1 MVARWG
7 LCIVLALGAC
17 SKGRPSRD
25 GIDDVAAALRELER
39 ISAATRKVPSPPPPA
54 CRESHP
60 AAAVSPQEAGAA
72 SPSLAW
78 GPGVVGLSYVRD
90 DGPRSVLAFQRFVDG
105 QPHGPVVELGD
116 GAARDPTSA
125 AWDGTSFVFS
135 WGEPKDLVPE
145 VYVGMVDAAGEVHWD
160 ASRLTETV
168 QTGHWRTAGRTAVE
182 SKDARV
188 AALGDVLL
196 LTWRTRTFP
205 EAHPLYFAAVHGLEV
220 SPPVPVSAE
229 TDVVLDH
236 QVVSWG
242 DGAAIAYLGRFA
254 KTQRQVRL
262 ARVGVSPPVVLDDW
276 LVSEPS
282 HIPDSFE
289 LAAVT
294 VDQDLVLLWRGR
306 TEYNSTSN
314 VVFARVG
321 PQGLTGPVADTTVVE
336 GALVSNPQVNQPRRS
351 FAVAPF
357 PQGFVLA
364 WSYQDDPDRGG
375 ESGLRLARYHVDGSL
390 DGSPLPLPIEG
401 HIARDPA
408 LARGAGGE
416 VWYTYSVGDPP
427 GERGRVY
434 LGSVICGE

>member
-7 LCIVLALGAC
+7 LCIVLALLAC
-17 SKGRPSRD
+17 SKDRPSRD

-39 ISAATRKVPSPPPPA
+39 MGAAAHDVAPPPPPA
-54 CRESHP
+54 CREGSSLQV
-60 AAAVSPQEAGAA
+60 VSSQDVAAA

-78 GPGVVGLSYVRD
+78 GPGVVGLAYIRD
-90 DGPRSVLAFQRFVDG
+90 EGPRSVLAFQRFVDG
-105 QPHGPVVELGD
+105 RPHGPVVDLGD

-125 AWDGTSFVFS
+125 AWDGTSFVFA

-145 VYVGMVDAAGEVHWD
+145 VYVGMVDAAGEVRWD

-168 QTGHWRTAGRTAVE
+168 QTGQWRTAGRTAVE

-188 AALGDVLL
+188 LALHGVLL
-196 LTWRTRTFP
+196 LSWRTRTFP
-205 EAHPLYFAAVHGLEV
+205 DAHPLYFAEVHGLEV
-220 SPPVPVSAE
+220 SPPVPISAE

-236 QVVSWG
+236 QLVPWG

-262 ARVGVSPPVVLDDW
+262 ARVGVSPPAILDDW

-282 HIPDSFE
+282 HTPDSFE
-289 LAAVT
+289 LAAVP
-294 VDQDLVLLWRGR
+294 VDEDLVLLWRGR
-306 TEYNSTSN
+306 TEFNSTSN
-314 VVFARVG
+314 IVFARVG
-321 PQGLTGPVADTTVVE
+321 PQGLSGPVADTTVVE
-336 GALVSNPQVNQPRRS
+336 GALASNPQVNQPRRS
-351 FAVAPF
+351 FAVAPY

-375 ESGLRLARYHVDGSL
+375 GSGLRIARYHTDGSL
-390 DGSPLPLPIEG
+390 DGSPLALPIEG
-401 HIARDPA
+401 HIARDPS

-416 VWYTYSVGDPP
+416 IWYTYSVGDPP
-427 GERGRVY
+427 TERGRVY
-434 LGSVICGE
+434 LGSVICE

>member
-1 MVARWG
+1 MVTRRG
-7 LCIVLALGAC
+7 LCIVLALCAC
-17 SKGRPSRD
+17 SKGRPSHD

-39 ISAATRKVPSPPPPA
+39 ISAAVHDVPPPPPPA
-54 CRESHP
+54 CREGHP
-60 AAAVSPQEAGAA
+60 AQAVSPQDAGAA

-78 GPGVVGLSYVRD
+78 GPGVVGLAYIRD
-90 DGPRSVLAFQRFVDG
+90 EGRRSVLAFQRFVEG
-105 QPHGPVVELGD
+105 RPHGPIVDLGD

-168 QTGHWRTAGRTAVE
+168 QTGPWRTTGRTAVE

-188 AALGDVLL
+188 AALGPALL

-205 EAHPLYFAAVHGLEV
+205 EAHPLYFAAVHGLQV
-220 SPPVPVSAE
+220 SPPVPISAE

-236 QVVSWG
+236 QIVTWG

-262 ARVGVSPPVVLDDW
+262 ARVGVSPPAVLDDW
-276 LVSEPS
+276 LVSDPS

-289 LAAVT
+289 LAAVP

-306 TEYNSTSN
+306 TEFNSTSN
-314 VVFARVG
+314 IAFARIG
-321 PQGLTGPVADTTVVE
+321 PQGLAGPVADSTVVE
-336 GALVSNPQVNQPRRS
+336 RALASNPEVNQPRRS
-351 FAVAPF
+351 FAVAPS
-357 PQGFVLA
+357 PHGFVLA

-375 ESGLRLARYHVDGSL
+375 ESGLRVARYHADGSL
-390 DGSPLPLPIEG
+390 DGSPLPLPIEK
-401 HIARDPA
+401 HIARDPT

-416 VWYTYSVGDPP
+416 FWYAYAVGDPP
-427 GERGRVY
+427 TERGRMY
-434 LGSVICGE
+434 LGSVICE